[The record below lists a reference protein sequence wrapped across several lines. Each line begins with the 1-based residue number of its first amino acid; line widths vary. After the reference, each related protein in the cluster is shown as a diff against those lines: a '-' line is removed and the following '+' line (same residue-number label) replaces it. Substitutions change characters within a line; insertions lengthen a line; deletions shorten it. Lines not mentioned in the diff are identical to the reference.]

1 MFFLIHT
8 IFSNILFFFSSYV
21 RTSALQE
28 DLLYF
33 NPKSS
38 AHINFKNYLE
48 VDSGVYTSSSS
59 GHKRRRRSRRRKSC
73 CDLEAAEG
81 ELEASAA
88 DEMPIVINLAPN
100 DIANVKSSWNTIE
113 AILLQVNR
121 ANSFGTRTQ
130 LGSWVRYPKEMP
142 WWINQYYYHF
152 DNIEQW
158 YNYQCNIISR
168 TDIIRLIYFSDV
180 VAKTYFTFL
189 VEGSTY
195 YNDSDIY
202 GYIRILNK

>member
-1 MFFLIHT
+1 MLNIQYKN
-8 IFSNILFFFSSYV
+8 SNFKAHPNFSSYV

-38 AHINFKNYLE
+38 AHVAFKNYLE
-48 VDSGVYTSSSS
+48 DSGVYTSSSS

-100 DIANVKSSWNTIE
+100 DIANVKSSWTTIE
-113 AILLQVNR
+113 SILLQVGFYCTAGQKN
-121 ANSFGTRTQ
+121 
-130 LGSWVRYPKEMP
+130 
-142 WWINQYYYHF
+142 
-152 DNIEQW
+152 
-158 YNYQCNIISR
+158 
-168 TDIIRLIYFSDV
+168 
-180 VAKTYFTFL
+180 
-189 VEGSTY
+189 
-195 YNDSDIY
+195 
-202 GYIRILNK
+202 

>member
-1 MFFLIHT
+1 MKRVFMLQSSE
-8 IFSNILFFFSSYV
+8 IFVASRLLFHPSYILLDTYIKIKILNFSSYV

-48 VDSGVYTSSSS
+48 EIDSGVYTSSSS

-100 DIANVKSSWNTIE
+100 DIANVKSSWITIE
-113 AILLQVNR
+113 SILLQVG
-121 ANSFGTRTQ
+121 F
-130 LGSWVRYPKEMP
+130 YMP
-142 WWINQYYYHF
+142 
-152 DNIEQW
+152 
-158 YNYQCNIISR
+158 
-168 TDIIRLIYFSDV
+168 L
-180 VAKTYFTFL
+180 
-189 VEGSTY
+189 
-195 YNDSDIY
+195 
-202 GYIRILNK
+202 